1 MWVAGYDMNISKIN
15 CKYISNK
22 HLKNAIYNSKKPTK
36 APRIRLTYDMQDLCW
51 KIIKFYEKIF
61 EEI

>member
-1 MWVAGYDMNISKIN
+1 MNISKIN

-36 APRIRLTYDMQDLCW
+36 APRIRLTYDMQDLCR